1 MRVAIVVE
9 DRGGRWGCWFRG
21 RRVLKIHVGVS
32 QAYETIMKLG
42 CAVFGLLWGTTL
54 LGAAEKVVVPWSFA
68 ALKRP
73 ALPQVEGAW
82 QEMDRFVMER
92 LMKEG
97 GELGNVADRATLIRR
112 ATLDLHGLLPTV
124 EEVEAFVRSPG
135 SDEVAFGALV
145 DRLLKS
151 PRFGERWGRHWLDV
165 VRYADST
172 GRSWNA
178 PFIQA
183 FRYRDWVIDAFNA
196 DMPFAKFVAAQVAGD
211 LLPGRTA
218 EERTSNVTG
227 TGMLALG
234 SMDLTALE
242 YEQFRLDRIDDQIDV
257 TSRAFLGLTI
267 ACARCHDH
275 KKDPVTQ
282 ADYYALAGLFESS
295 QTWSGTAHKREHR
308 GNLYVEPEYLF
319 RVGGEKKLGS
329 AMRAGGGLNA
339 MDAGS
344 GTMMSEEVVQP
355 RNGNEPIRYGYDAA
369 LVMAVTEGEMSNCAI
384 RVAGDPYEEGKVVK
398 RGEMAI
404 PGLPGMPTVG
414 ARESGRLQLAQWL
427 VAPTHPLTSR
437 VMVNRIWAHLFGQGI
452 VRTVDDFG
460 ITGEK
465 PTHPEL
471 LDHLAVKFVEGGG
484 SMKELIRMMMMS
496 RTYRQSSERAAGS
509 EVARE
514 LLAGMPLRR
523 VEMEVLRDVMMQ
535 VSGQLELTRP
545 QGVQVMGTGG
555 KGNSGRTRGVI
566 GMESPYRTVYLPV
579 LRDLLSP
586 MQEVWDFPNPSQ
598 IQGQRVVTTVP
609 GQGLF
614 MLNNDFVMEAAER
627 MAEGLM
633 EVTKGDEARVERLY
647 RVLLCREPEEEERE
661 EALELVAELGGG
673 VEGFS
678 GLAQMVMG
686 SAEFRYVR

>member
-1 MRVAIVVE
+1 MRVGGVGQNGEGELRCRIVE
-9 DRGGRWGCWFRG
+9 
-21 RRVLKIHVGVS
+21 IEVGMN
-32 QAYETIMKLG
+32 QTCETIGKG
-42 CAVFGLLWGTTL
+42 VVAVLGLLWGEVSL
-54 LGAAEKVVVPWSFA
+54 EGADKVVVPWSFG

-73 ALPQVEGAW
+73 ALPVVEGAW
-82 QEMDRFVMER
+82 QEMDLFVMER

-97 GELGNVADRATLIRR
+97 GELGEAADRATLIRR

-135 SDEVAFGALV
+135 SDEVAYGALV

-172 GRSWNA
+172 GRTWNA

-183 FRYRDWVIDAFNA
+183 FRYRDWVIDAFNS

-211 LLPGRTA
+211 LLPGRTV
-218 EERTSNVTG
+218 EERASNVTG

-242 YEQFRLDRIDDQIDV
+242 YEQYRLDRIDDQIDV

-319 RVGGEKKLGS
+319 RVSGEKKVG
-329 AMRAGGGLNA
+329 AVMRAGGGLNA
-339 MDAGS
+339 MDG
-344 GTMMSEEVVQP
+344 GTMMSDEVVQP
-355 RNGNEPIRYGYDAA
+355 RNGNEPIRYGYDRE
-369 LVMAVTEGEMSNCAI
+369 LVMAVTEGEMANCAI
-384 RVAGDPYEEGKVVK
+384 RVGGDPYEEGKVVK

-427 VAPTHPLTSR
+427 VTPTHPLTSR

-484 SMKELIRMMMMS
+484 SMKGLIRMMIMS

-514 LLAGMPLRR
+514 WLAGMPLRR
-523 VEMEVLRDVMMQ
+523 VEMEVLRDVMLQ
-535 VSGQLELTRP
+535 VSGQLDLTRP
-545 QGVQVMGTGG
+545 EGVQVMGNGG
-555 KGNSGRTRGVI
+555 KGNSGRTRAVI

-627 MAEGLM
+627 FAEGLM
-633 EVTKGDEARVERLY
+633 EAAGGDEARVERLY
-647 RVLLCREPEEEERE
+647 RVLLCREPEDEERE
-661 EALELVAELGGG
+661 EAMELVAELGGG
-673 VEGFS
+673 EAGFS